1 MFNDEIIN
9 KIFESRYEKIEENIQ
24 EEYHKKIKQI
34 VTENKEERNNIKMNI
49 ISELYYKEGFKDG
62 VNFII
67 KNMRKWA
74 KKSKIIAQKPCKI
87 RISII

>member
-1 MFNDEIIN
+1 MLDDEIIK

-34 VTENKEERNNIKMNI
+34 KIEDIEERNNIKINI
-49 ISELYYKEGFKDG
+49 ISELYYKQGFKDG

-67 KNMRKWA
+67 KNM
-74 KKSKIIAQKPCKI
+74 KK
-87 RISII
+87 